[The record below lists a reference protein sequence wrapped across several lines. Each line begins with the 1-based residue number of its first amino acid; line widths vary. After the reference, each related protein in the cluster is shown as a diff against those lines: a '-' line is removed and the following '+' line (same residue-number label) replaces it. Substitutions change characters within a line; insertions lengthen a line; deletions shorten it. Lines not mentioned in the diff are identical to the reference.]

1 MKRFFI
7 YLIAFLPIVYLL
19 IRLFIIDDVT
29 DPIKYIY
36 TITGVG
42 ATVILF
48 ISIIISLLKEKI
60 NLMKYRKE
68 IGLFGFFYAFLHLTN
83 FVVFDASFDFEFIL
97 KETVEKP
104 FIYLGMIAFF
114 VLLFMAITSTK
125 QLFRKYNKYH
135 KLVYL
140 SLILITIHWIMAQKA
155 ISILQFIYILAIII
169 IGYYKLIQQI
179 GKNNWFNTSKI
190 YFNDVKY
197 STNNL

>member
-7 YLIAFLPIVYLL
+7 YLTAFSPIVYLL
-19 IRLFIIDDVT
+19 IRLFIFDDVN

-36 TITGVG
+36 TITGVS

-48 ISIIISLLKEKI
+48 FSITISLIKEKI

-68 IGLFGFFYAFLHLTN
+68 IGLLGFFYAFLHLTN
-83 FVVFDASFDFEFIL
+83 FVVFDASFDIEFIL

-114 VLLFMAITSTK
+114 ILLFMGITSSK

-135 KLVYL
+135 KFVYL
-140 SLILITIHWIMAQKA
+140 ALILITIHWTMAQKSLT
-155 ISILQFIYILAIII
+155 IIQYIYLIFIIMVI
-169 IGYYKLIQQI
+169 YYKLKQQELRYNI
-179 GKNNWFNTSKI
+179 FI
-190 YFNDVKY
+190 
-197 STNNL
+197 NLLTK

>member
-19 IRLFIIDDVT
+19 IRLFIIDDVN

-36 TITGVG
+36 TITGVS

-48 ISIIISLLKEKI
+48 ISIIISLIKEKI
-60 NLMKYRKE
+60 NLIKYRKE
-68 IGLFGFFYAFLHLTN
+68 IGLLGFFYAFLHLLN
-83 FVVFDASFDFEFIL
+83 FIVFDASFDFEFIL

-114 VLLFMAITSTK
+114 ILLFMAITSTK

-140 SLILITIHWIMAQKA
+140 SLILITIHWIMAQKSVN
-155 ISILQFIYILAIII
+155 ITQFIYIGIILI
-169 IGYYKLIQQI
+169 IGYYKLLQQI
-179 GKNNWFNTSKI
+179 VRSNK
-190 YFNDVKY
+190 
-197 STNNL
+197 L

>member
-1 MKRFFI
+1 M

-19 IRLFIIDDVT
+19 IRLFIIDDVN

-36 TITGVG
+36 TITGVS

-48 ISIIISLLKEKI
+48 ISIIISLIKEKI
-60 NLMKYRKE
+60 NLIKYRKE
-68 IGLFGFFYAFLHLTN
+68 IGLLGFFYAFLHLLN
-83 FVVFDASFDFEFIL
+83 FIVFDASFDFEFIL

-114 VLLFMAITSTK
+114 ILLFMAITSTK

-155 ISILQFIYILAIII
+155 ISILQFSYIGIILI
-169 IGYYKLIQQI
+169 IGYYKLLQQI
-179 GKNNWFNTSKI
+179 MK
-190 YFNDVKY
+190 KY
-197 STNNL
+197 K

>member
-1 MKRFFI
+1 MC
-7 YLIAFLPIVYLL
+7 
-19 IRLFIIDDVT
+19 
-29 DPIKYIY
+29 Y
-36 TITGVG
+36 TKWNI
-42 ATVILF
+42 F

-68 IGLFGFFYAFLHLTN
+68 IGLLGFFYAFLHLTN

-114 VLLFMAITSTK
+114 ILLFMAITSTK

-140 SLILITIHWIMAQKA
+140 SLILITIHWIMAQKSVN
-155 ISILQFIYILAIII
+155 ITQFIYIGIILI
-169 IGYYKLIQQI
+169 IGYYKLLQQI
-179 GKNNWFNTSKI
+179 VRSNK
-190 YFNDVKY
+190 
-197 STNNL
+197 L

>member
-7 YLIAFLPIVYLL
+7 YLTAFLPIVYLL
-19 IRLFIIDDVT
+19 IRLFIIDDVN

-36 TITGVG
+36 TITGVS

-68 IGLFGFFYAFLHLTN
+68 IGLLGFFYAFLHLLN
-83 FVVFDASFDFEFIL
+83 FIVFDASFDFEFIL

-114 VLLFMAITSTK
+114 ILLFMAITSTK

-155 ISILQFIYILAIII
+155 ISILQFSYIGIILI
-169 IGYYKLIQQI
+169 IGYYKLLQQI
-179 GKNNWFNTSKI
+179 VRSNK
-190 YFNDVKY
+190 
-197 STNNL
+197 L

>member
-7 YLIAFLPIVYLL
+7 YLTAFLPIVYLL

-114 VLLFMAITSTK
+114 ILLFMAITSTK

-179 GKNNWFNTSKI
+179 GKNN
-190 YFNDVKY
+190 
-197 STNNL
+197 

>member
-7 YLIAFLPIVYLL
+7 YLTAFLPIVYLL
-19 IRLFIIDDVT
+19 IRLFIIDDVN

-36 TITGVG
+36 TITGVS

-68 IGLFGFFYAFLHLTN
+68 IGLLGFFYAFLHLTN

-97 KETVEKP
+97 KETLDKP

-114 VLLFMAITSTK
+114 ILLFMAITSTK

-179 GKNNWFNTSKI
+179 GKNN
-190 YFNDVKY
+190 
-197 STNNL
+197 

>member
-1 MKRFFI
+1 MKRFFM

-19 IRLFIIDDVT
+19 IRLFIIDDVN

-36 TITGVG
+36 TITGVS

-68 IGLFGFFYAFLHLTN
+68 IGLLGFFYAFLHLLN
-83 FVVFDASFDFEFIL
+83 FIVFDASFDFEFIL

-114 VLLFMAITSTK
+114 ILLFMAITSTK

-155 ISILQFIYILAIII
+155 ISILQFSYIGIILI
-169 IGYYKLIQQI
+169 IGYYKLLQQI
-179 GKNNWFNTSKI
+179 MK
-190 YFNDVKY
+190 KY
-197 STNNL
+197 K

>member
-19 IRLFIIDDVT
+19 IRLFIIDDVN

-36 TITGVG
+36 TITGVS

-48 ISIIISLLKEKI
+48 ISIIISLIKDKI
-60 NLMKYRKE
+60 NLIKYRKE
-68 IGLFGFFYAFLHLTN
+68 IGLLGFFYAFLHLLN
-83 FVVFDASFDFEFIL
+83 FIVFDASFDFEFIL

-114 VLLFMAITSTK
+114 ILLFMAITSTK

-140 SLILITIHWIMAQKA
+140 SLILITIHWIMAQKSVN
-155 ISILQFIYILAIII
+155 ITQFIYIGIILI
-169 IGYYKLIQQI
+169 IGYYKLLQQI
-179 GKNNWFNTSKI
+179 VRSNK
-190 YFNDVKY
+190 
-197 STNNL
+197 L